1 MCQNQEKNNSFDY
14 LLKSFS
20 EREQGIDFE
29 GLSGSKKAYIAFRLY
44 TKHKLPMLVIVP
56 SVKESADF
64 VNDLNYFFNG
74 QNIPVMIFPQY
85 NVSSKSVSYHNEIAS
100 DRIRTL
106 YKAVES
112 QTPPIIVTTP
122 GALAGRLIP
131 KNELLNFS
139 ELIAEGEEL
148 ERESLIAKLVA
159 GGYCRTAIVEEPGD
173 YCIRGGIIDIF
184 TPIYPDPLRIDLSGD
199 IVESI
204 RFFSA
209 ASQRSIKTVREAVIL
224 PAKEAIVKS
233 KNLNQIISRIRELAS
248 GLNIPVSKVRATIDK
263 IKNEGILPDIE
274 GLNCL
279 VYSKPDSLFDYLP
292 ENSIFIMDEPEQ
304 LKQASDE
311 LFGKELKNYTS
322 ASDEQRLCINPDNIY
337 LSWDE
342 ISKIIN
348 GKKNYNFRSIG
359 FLSSN
364 ENKRCSIKCGDFI
377 KSNDSVIQDLKTRI
391 KKENYLLPLVQWID
405 DKKNLRCS
413 ALIVC
418 STISQAER
426 VKSLLLPYGITIQIK
441 DKFSEGMGIKA
452 EAYICIGR
460 ISSGF
465 VYLEE
470 ALSIITEDEIFGA
483 KHHVQRQSTRRPASM
498 IIAFE
503 DLKKGD
509 LVVHNDHGIGQYE
522 GIVKLTIDGSTND
535 FLLILYKD
543 DDRLYLPVDK
553 MNMVFKYMGV
563 DEIVPVLDKMGGK
576 AWDRVKERAKKSA
589 EKIAGELLKLYATR
603 KINEGFA
610 HKKPD
615 SYFQDFEA
623 GFTYEETPDQ
633 LRAIDDVLSDMENNT
648 PMDRL
653 VCGDVGY
660 GKTEVALRA
669 SFLAINCAKQVA
681 VLVPTTVLAEQH
693 LSTFT
698 ARFEKYPVNIECL
711 SRFRSIKEQKRIISD
726 MSSGKVDIVIGTHR
740 LLQKDIV
747 FKDLGLIVLDEEHR
761 FGVKHKEKL
770 KKLRNNVDVLALT
783 ATPIPRTLHM
793 SLTGIRD
800 ISVISTP
807 PEHRQSII
815 TYVSEFDEAL
825 IAEAV
830 RKELARKG
838 QIYFVHNNIF
848 TIEKIANKMQELIPE
863 VKIGIGHGRLSENEL
878 ESVMLKFVN
887 KDIDML
893 VCTTIIES
901 GLDIPSA
908 NTIIVNRADRF
919 GLAQIYQLRGRVGR
933 SDEQAYAYLFIP
945 KDSILGK
952 DAQKRLK
959 VLMEHSDLGSGFQI
973 AMSDLRIRGG
983 GTILGA
989 SQSGHIAAVGYEM
1002 FLKLMEEAICELKG
1016 EPVKEILEPEI
1027 NISMSAYLSESYVS
1041 DIDQRL
1047 TAYRRLAKM
1056 TELYEVSDFKAEL
1069 EDRFGSLPGEASN
1082 LLIKI
1087 MLRILAQKS
1096 GIQRLNLKDRQ
1107 LLLYFAQDSSIK
1119 NPSELIDMVISN
1131 KGRFEFTPDH
1141 VLKVNLTKHS
1151 FIKQIGEVKNI
1162 LKEIA
1167 QRVNS

>member
-20 EREQGIDFE
+20 EKEQGIDFE

-44 TKHKLPMLVIVP
+44 IKHKLPTLVIVP

-106 YKAVES
+106 YKAIES
-112 QTPPIIVTTP
+112 QIPPIIVTTP

-139 ELIAEGEEL
+139 ELIAEGEEI
-148 ERESLIAKLVA
+148 ERDRFIAKLVA

-184 TPIYPDPLRIDLSGD
+184 TPLYPDPLRIDLSD
-199 IVESI
+199 DFIESI

-209 ASQRSIKTVREAVIL
+209 ASQRSLKPVHEAIIL
-224 PAKEAIVKS
+224 PAKEAIIKA
-233 KNLNQIISRIRELAS
+233 NDLNYIVSHIRELAS
-248 GLNIPVSKVRATIDK
+248 GLNIPVTKVRTIIDK
-263 IKNEGILPDIE
+263 IKNEGVLPEIE

-279 VYSKPDSLFDYLP
+279 VYSKPDSFFDYIP
-292 ENSIFIMDEPEQ
+292 KNSIIIMDEPEQ
-304 LKQASDE
+304 LKE
-311 LFGKELKNYTS
+311 TTEKLFDKEQKDYSL
-322 ASDEQRLCINPDNIY
+322 ARDEQRLSINPEKIY
-337 LSWDE
+337 LSWNE
-342 ISKIIN
+342 IFKIIN
-348 GKKNYNFRSIG
+348 EKTYYSFRSIG
-359 FLSSN
+359 FFSID
-364 ENKRCSIKCGDFI
+364 EHKRCSIKCSDFI
-377 KSNDSVIQDLKTRI
+377 KSNDLVIQDLKNRI
-391 KKENYLLPLVQWID
+391 KKENYLLPLAQWID
-405 DKKNLRCS
+405 DKINLRCVT
-413 ALIVC
+413 LIVC
-418 STISQAER
+418 STMSQAER
-426 VKSLLLPYGITIQIK
+426 IKSLLLPYGITPRIK
-441 DKFSEGMGIKA
+441 ENYTMSLGIKG
-452 EAYICIGR
+452 ETYICLGR

-470 ALSIITEDEIFGA
+470 SMAIITEDEIFGA
-483 KHHVQRQSTRRPASM
+483 KHHVQKQSARRPASM

-522 GIVKLTIDGSTND
+522 GIAKLTVDGSTND

-603 KINEGFA
+603 KVNEGFA

-615 SYFQDFEA
+615 SYFKDFEA
-623 GFTYEETPDQ
+623 EFSYEETPDQ
-633 LRAIDDVLSDMENNT
+633 LSAIDDVMSDMENNT

-693 LSTFT
+693 FSTFK

-726 MSSGKVDIVIGTHR
+726 ISSGKADIVIGTHR
-740 LLQKDIV
+740 LLQKDVI

-848 TIEKIANKMQELIPE
+848 TIDKIANKLHELIPE
-863 VKIGIGHGRLSENEL
+863 IKIGIGHGRLSENEL

-908 NTIIVNRADRF
+908 NTIIINRADRF

-989 SQSGHIAAVGYEM
+989 SQSGHIAAIGYEM
-1002 FLKLMEEAICELKG
+1002 FLKLMEEAVCELKG
-1016 EPVKEILEPEI
+1016 EPVNKIIEPEI
-1027 NISMSAYLSESYVS
+1027 NISMSAYLSELYVS

-1047 TAYRRLAKM
+1047 TAYRRLSRM

-1069 EDRFGSLPGEASN
+1069 EDRFGPLPKEASN
-1082 LLIKI
+1082 LLVKI
-1087 MLRILAQKS
+1087 MFRILAQKS

-1107 LLLYFAQDSSIK
+1107 LFLYFSQDSSIK
-1119 NPSELIDMVISN
+1119 NPSELINMVVSN

-1141 VLKVNLTKHS
+1141 VLKVNLMKHS
-1151 FIKQIGEVKNI
+1151 FIRQIGEVKNI
-1162 LKEIA
+1162 LKEIV